1 MNKIEKI
8 IGYEFKNKTLLDQA
22 FTHSSYAHENN
33 TESYER
39 LEFLG
44 DSVLGFVTA
53 GFLFDARPVLSEGT
67 MSRTRSEL
75 VCEQALYQV
84 AHRLGF
90 GELLLLSRGEE
101 LSGGRTRVSILADSV
116 EALIAAI
123 YLDGGI
129 KNAKAFIFRF
139 VLPETVDLHEGRPY
153 DYKSALQELVQKNA
167 ESRIEYR
174 LVKETGP
181 DHDKRFIFSVLVNGT
196 LYGEGEGRTKKEAEQ
211 NAAAAALKSI
221 KE

>member
-1 MNKIEKI
+1 MNTIEKI
-8 IGYEFKNKTLLDQA
+8 IGYEFKNKALLEQA
-22 FTHSSYAHENN
+22 FTHSSYAHDKNS
-33 TESYER
+33 ESYER

-53 GFLFDARPVLSEGT
+53 CFLFHAEPPLAEGI

-75 VCEQALYQV
+75 VCEQALYRV
-84 AHRLGF
+84 ASSLGF
-90 GELLLLSRGEE
+90 GELLRLSRGEE
-101 LSGGRTRVSILADSV
+101 LSGGRERVSILADSV

-123 YLDGGI
+123 YLDAGLE
-129 KNAKAFIFRF
+129 KAREFIFRF

-153 DYKSALQELVQKNA
+153 DYKSTLQELVQKNP
-167 ESRIEYR
+167 ESHIEYR

-181 DHDKRFIFSVLVNGT
+181 DHDKRFVFCVLVNGKVC
-196 LYGEGEGRTKKEAEQ
+196 GQGEGRTKKEAEQ
-211 NAAAAALKSI
+211 NAAAAALENL

>member
-1 MNKIEKI
+1 MNRIERI
-8 IGYEFKNKTLLDQA
+8 IGYEFKNKALLEQA
-22 FTHSSYAHENN
+22 FTHSSYAHDKN

-53 GFLFDARPVLSEGT
+53 GFLFDSRPVLDEGI

-75 VCEQALYQV
+75 VCEQSLYQV
-84 AHRLGF
+84 ACRLGF
-90 GELLLLSRGEE
+90 GELLQLSRGEE

-129 KNAKAFIFRF
+129 ENAKEFIFRF
-139 VLPETVDLHEGRPY
+139 VLPETIDLHEGRLY
-153 DYKSALQELVQKNA
+153 DFKSALQELVQKNT
-167 ESRIEYR
+167 EGRIEYR
-174 LVKETGP
+174 LVNETGP
-181 DHDKRFIFSVLVNGT
+181 DHDKRFLFCVLVNGA
-196 LYGEGEGRTKKEAEQ
+196 LCGEGEGRTKKEAEQ
-211 NAAAAALKSI
+211 KAAAAALK
-221 KE
+221 KLNE